1 MAGLKASLQP
11 DHIPVNKFSLAIVA
25 VVPLTFTTVSG
36 LEEEIDKVTLPDRT
50 AATGGNSKP
59 IEFTGTTPLHHT
71 VENAALEVWFNE
83 AKDPVSST
91 YKKAATLTLTSGTG
105 AIKRRYTVLGL
116 WISKRKLPDLD
127 MANDGDLAV
136 AEWTFS
142 ADSLV
147 PI

>member
-1 MAGLKASLQP
+1 MPLKASLQP
-11 DHIPVNKFSLAIVA
+11 DHIPVNKFSLAIVGL
-25 VVPLTFTTVSG
+25 VSFTFTTVG
-36 LEEEIDKVTLPDRT
+36 ALEEEIDKVMLPDRT

-71 VENAALEVWFNE
+71 VENAALELWFNE
-83 AKDPVSST
+83 AKDPVSAT
-91 YKKAATLTLTSGTG
+91 YKKFATLTLTSGTG
-105 AIKRRYTVLGL
+105 AIKRRYTLLGL
-116 WISKRKLPDLD
+116 WISKRKTPELD
-127 MANDGDLAV
+127 MNDEGSLAV